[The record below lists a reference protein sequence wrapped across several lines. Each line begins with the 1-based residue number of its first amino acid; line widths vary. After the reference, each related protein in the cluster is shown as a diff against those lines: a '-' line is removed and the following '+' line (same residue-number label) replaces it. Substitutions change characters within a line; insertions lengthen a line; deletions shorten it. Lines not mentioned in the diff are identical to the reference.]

1 MALPTCEQTLA
12 SDAIDISECCLDS
25 LLFNLHI
32 RCLAKLQKHDK
43 GTNRS
48 TENDPEMKKRSEFK
62 KLYGMQAAIR
72 KGTFTFNGWPLGH
85 VVSCLWGSK
94 GKLISI
100 LGHHEMCGI
109 P

>member
-1 MALPTCEQTLA
+1 M
-12 SDAIDISECCLDS
+12 
-25 LLFNLHI
+25 FGGV
-32 RCLAKLQKHDK
+32 LQKHDK
-43 GTNRS
+43 GTTRGRGNYPD
-48 TENDPEMKKRSEFK
+48 NNKPEFK

-109 P
+109 PDQNTGNICPRVGNASPFLHARDMR